1 MAYNITVIVYVVV
14 QFILGHR
21 MVCITLFGMKVDC
34 YNKTY
39 LETTEELWAECFN
52 RLNRFHAAQAFAII
66 SILVYFAAFAF
77 GLLLLFCCPCLR
89 WVCLALNVAG
99 ILTLCV
105 VWAAMVVTYYTDDS
119 ADCVKAKDE
128 FTFGIGFDLLMTAW
142 CLDIIAA
149 ILMLFAS
156 VMEHDPEGRPRWE
169 RGVPCA
175 PVRVAPMQRQ
185 DGSSSTTRMWPPC
198 HRA

>member
-1 MAYNITVIVYVVV
+1 MTPSIPVIVYVVL
-14 QFILGHR
+14 QFAAFLLVLAGTPLDIFRGVAPEILGHK
-21 MVCITLFGMKVDC
+21 MVCVTLFGLKVDC

-39 LETTEELWAECFN
+39 LETTEELWADCFN

-66 SILVYFAAFAF
+66 SILVYFAAFTF

-128 FTFGIGFDLLMTAW
+128 FTFGIGFDLLMAAW
-142 CLDIIAA
+142 CLDIINM
-149 ILMLFAS
+149 IVMLCYA
-156 VMEHDPEGRPRWE
+156 VINHAVKENEVNHT
-169 RGVPCA
+169 
-175 PVRVAPMQRQ
+175 RV
-185 DGSSSTTRMWPPC
+185 GK
-198 HRA
+198 